1 MSDAPVTRDARP
13 RHQDGLH
20 IAAPPSQI
28 DRHGGGAAT
37 LQLANDCL
45 PPIQAPDPGADSPR
59 ASTRLASLQ
68 RQNGARAPRPQ
79 LPRRGPRKAASGGL
93 VVVLIRNWFTWLA
106 AYCTSSLRDTLP
118 SHVILYAYAANP
130 AVRPWEA

>member
-37 LQLANDCL
+37 CNWRTIVCQSKLQTLV
-45 PPIQAPDPGADSPR
+45 R
-59 ASTRLASLQ
+59 MASLQ
-68 RQNGARAPRPQ
+68 RQNG
-79 LPRRGPRKAASGGL
+79 
-93 VVVLIRNWFTWLA
+93 
-106 AYCTSSLRDTLP
+106 
-118 SHVILYAYAANP
+118 
-130 AVRPWEA
+130 E